1 MAERRNPKRDFY
13 TTAQVAREVGVT
25 PPTII
30 KWIRQGKIVASTTPG
45 GHRRIA
51 ASELD
56 RLRSGLGRAHEQ
68 SVGHPRILIVDS
80 ELDFAETVEEYLHL
94 QGGFDPR
101 VAVDPIEIGFLIGT
115 FLPHIIL
122 CSVDVP
128 LFGSIVHHGRQIDAR
143 VIVMA
148 SSPSRSVLTG
158 REDLSECT
166 FVEKPVQL
174 ETLLGVIQTLKDN
187 QPMPEVR

>member
-1 MAERRNPKRDFY
+1 MGGRRNPKRDFY

-30 KWIRQGKIVASTTPG
+30 KWIRQGKIAASTTPG

-56 RLRSGLGRAHEQ
+56 RLRSGRGRTHAE
-68 SVGHPRILIVDS
+68 STGNPRILILDS
-80 ELDFAETVEEYLHL
+80 ELDFAETVEEYLNL
-94 QGGFDPR
+94 QGGFDTR
-101 VAVDPIEIGFLIGT
+101 VAVEPVEIGFLIGT
-115 FLPHIIL
+115 FLPHIVL

-128 LFGSIVHHGRQIDAR
+128 LFSSIVHHLRQIEAR
-143 VIVMA
+143 VIAMA
-148 SSPSRSVLTG
+148 SSPSRSVLTA
-158 REDLSECT
+158 REDLSDCT

-174 ETLLGVIQTLKDN
+174 ETLLRVIQGLKKN
-187 QPMPEVR
+187 LPMPEVR